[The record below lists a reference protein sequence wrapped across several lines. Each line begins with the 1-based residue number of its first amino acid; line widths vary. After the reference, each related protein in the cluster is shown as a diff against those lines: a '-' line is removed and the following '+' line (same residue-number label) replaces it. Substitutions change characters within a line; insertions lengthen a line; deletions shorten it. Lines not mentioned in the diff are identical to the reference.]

1 MSKPSA
7 NKIAQFNLKKK
18 ILSSYQ
24 AEINPMEAFKKFLVE
39 IIKYKASLKNTD
51 EPSPLLTIKEP
62 NSPIEIKTNKKN
74 RNSMQMR
81 EDEQLDQLIQEN
93 KDKNQMLLN
102 SCKKMKQ
109 KMRLEKVDSALKF
122 FKHKVQPFS
131 ELKTFINA
139 REFLEKVN
147 PYQNGPIFHDNQY
160 IQDKSMHTLQKLHRQ
175 SIEFFD
181 NKNKEFIERLDELNH
196 RKTTNPKK
204 DGEVISNISS
214 EQNIEEISVAPHP
227 NLLPTTETMDNNLQT
242 KLPKMDPQMLKGQK
256 PVLKSTISMLSSMQN
271 LKKIGEIH
279 QNSGKSKFMGTKNP
293 LETMRKQLIK
303 NLTRNDKSLNKKDF
317 ELENENIVDG
327 DFNEFYSNLELQF
340 QKQKNLKLLTPE
352 NFDKELE
359 SLLRLEKMVSNLIQD
374 RAPSG
379 QNVKM
384 PEANEKYKDFQQKTS
399 EIIKMIGHTS
409 RNILNEGETLTSKAS
424 ATQKNSV
431 FSIKKNENDLAL
443 SMVSRKTS
451 QDLKSSFYKPPG
463 IDVPKKMST
472 SILYKKYSNPN
483 LSRSSFVNH
492 KRKESAYYSPK
503 KMINERKSLAVLSIM
518 PSINEKEKSEQFIEI
533 KSGLDAIDNSIKF
546 NKKIAMGWKKSLSIA
561 SAAQSPKGN
570 VSISMGQS
578 KKLSPRWI
586 TNGIKN
592 YEIID
597 RLEDIIK
604 KTNDVTS
611 EYEESRAD
619 LQKMATQTD
628 NFYIE
633 TNKKISPPLES
644 LVMTLDKKSHGEK
657 DKIPLFM
664 RNNTKK
670 KKPLIIL

>member
-1 MSKPSA
+1 MSKPSS
-7 NKIAQFNLKKK
+7 NKITQFNLKKK

-24 AEINPMEAFKKFLVE
+24 AELNPMEAFKTFLVE
-39 IIKYKASLKNTD
+39 IIKYKASLKTTD
-51 EPSPLLTIKEP
+51 EPSPHLTIKEP
-62 NSPIEIKTNKKN
+62 NSPIQIKINKKN
-74 RNSMQMR
+74 RNSMQVR
-81 EDEQLDQLIQEN
+81 EDEQMDQLIQDN

-147 PYQNGPIFHDNQY
+147 PFQNGPVVHDNQY
-160 IQDKSMHTLQKLHRQ
+160 LQDKSMHTLQKLHRQ

-181 NKNKEFIERLDELNH
+181 NKNKELIERLDELNQ
-196 RKTTNPKK
+196 RKTSKPKK
-204 DGEVISNISS
+204 DGEEASNISS
-214 EQNIEEISVAPHP
+214 EQNIDEISEPPQP
-227 NLLPTTETMDNNLQT
+227 NLLPASQT
-242 KLPKMDPQMLKGQK
+242 IESTPLSKLPKMDPNPTK
-256 PVLKSTISMLSSMQN
+256 PIQKSTISMLASMPN
-271 LKKIGEIH
+271 LKPIGEIN
-279 QNSGKSKFMGTKNP
+279 QSSGKSRFMGTRNT

-303 NLTRNDKSLNKKDF
+303 TLTRNDKSLNKKDF

-374 RAPSG
+374 QAPSAQNT
-379 QNVKM
+379 QNVRM
-384 PEANEKYKDFQQKTS
+384 PEAIEKYKDFQQKTS

-409 RNILNEGETLTSKAS
+409 RNIFNEGETPTSKAS
-424 ATQKNSV
+424 ATRKNSV
-431 FSIKKNENDLAL
+431 FSIKKNDNDMAL
-443 SMVSRKTS
+443 SFASRRTS
-451 QDLKSSFYKPPG
+451 QDLRSSFYKPPG
-463 IDVPKKMST
+463 INLPHKMST
-472 SILYKKYSNPN
+472 SILSRKYSKPN
-483 LSRSSFVNH
+483 LSHSSFVGVIPTP
-492 KRKESAYYSPK
+492 KRKESSFYSPK
-503 KMINERKSLAVLSIM
+503 MMNERRSLAVLSIM
-518 PSINEKEKSEQFIEI
+518 PSINEKEKSEQFIES
-533 KSGLDAIDNSIKF
+533 KDTSGKF
-546 NKKIAMGWKKSLSIA
+546 NKKIGLGWRKSLSIA

-570 VSISMGQS
+570 MSISMGQS

-586 TNGIKN
+586 SNGIKN
-592 YEIID
+592 YEIMD

-644 LVMTLDKKSHGEK
+644 LVMTLDKKSSGEK
-657 DKIPLFM
+657 DKHPLFM
-664 RNNTKK
+664 RTNKKK